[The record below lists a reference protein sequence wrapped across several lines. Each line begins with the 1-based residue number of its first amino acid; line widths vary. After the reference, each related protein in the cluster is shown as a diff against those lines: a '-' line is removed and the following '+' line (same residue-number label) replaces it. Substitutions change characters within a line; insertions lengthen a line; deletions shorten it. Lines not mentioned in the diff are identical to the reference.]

1 MYSSCSISNHGTLF
15 IQSKKWVDFISKLDR
30 LPPRPKLSLSFSNP
44 CACRGEIEKGEP
56 LNYFLDPSAYGFENV
71 SLFELLEPAQGS
83 RDCERVTGC
92 HGYGLQPLAG
102 ALLYCIVHKFVP
114 SLSCAFVVQKKDCKI
129 AAQLGSK
136 RSPSPVAAN
145 GSKRKCDIR
154 NIYLAE
160 ISSWKS

>member
-1 MYSSCSISNHGTLF
+1 MQLF
-15 IQSKKWVDFISKLDR
+15 S
-30 LPPRPKLSLSFSNP
+30 RPQ
-44 CACRGEIEKGEP
+44 C
-56 LNYFLDPSAYGFENV
+56 GFENV
-71 SLFELLEPAQGS
+71 SLYELLEPAQDS

-102 ALLYCIVHKFVP
+102 VLLYCIVHKFVP

-145 GSKRKCDIR
+145 GSKRKCNIR

-160 ISSWKS
+160 ISS